1 MNLTLIGS
9 CYSLGLGVACIKIA
23 SGETVYYLRILHPL
37 SNTRRRRCLPD
48 AVSFYSSSFQNE
60 SCAQSVRKCRETTTT
75 LSRVRKSLPI
85 LMKCH
90 GDVVGNWD
98 CSSSNGAIRRWQQ
111 DSIGEKNRSLERL
124 CRVRR
129 GSEKLPN
136 KKIDSCLEDFENL
149 WR

>member
-1 MNLTLIGS
+1 M
-9 CYSLGLGVACIKIA
+9 
-23 SGETVYYLRILHPL
+23 
-37 SNTRRRRCLPD
+37 PD

-75 LSRVRKSLPI
+75 LSRVRKSPRHHHQHLAQVNLLPQFIIKLLTYNFLLPI

-90 GDVVGNWD
+90 GDVAGNWD

-129 GSEKLPN
+129 WSEKLPN
-136 KKIDSCLEDFENL
+136 KKIDSCLEDFENSS
-149 WR
+149 